1 MLKFVYAERL
11 ALYFFFAYLY
21 AERIKNNELKLGA
34 LTNPTPVFLE
44 QLSHKAFLT
53 YVENLEM
60 NNSLKWALFIK
71 VSGQITSD
79 TL

>member
-1 MLKFVYAERL
+1 MQKDWHYIYYTSFLPFYNAK
-11 ALYFFFAYLY
+11 
-21 AERIKNNELKLGA
+21 RIKNNELKLGA

-44 QLSHKAFLT
+44 QLSHKAFLK

-60 NNSLKWALFIK
+60 NNSLKWALFSKI
-71 VSGQITSD
+71 SGQITSD